1 VQDCNT
7 QAQKRQEAIE
17 EVKPAPRALFLS
29 VLLGVSLRR
38 FFAVM
43 HGVSCVSS
51 SRVGVVCGLL
61 MVSGVVV
68 LGRFTVM
75 MRSVRVVFRCL
86 LVMFGSFLGHRIS
99 SMA

>member
-1 VQDCNT
+1 
-7 QAQKRQEAIE
+7 
-17 EVKPAPRALFLS
+17 

-38 FFAVM
+38 FFAVI

-51 SRVGVVCGLL
+51 RRVGVVCGLL

-75 MRSVRVVFRCL
+75 VRSVRMMLLSL
-86 LVMFGSFLGHRIS
+86 LVVLGSFL
-99 SMA
+99 